1 MTDNIFQGT
10 DQVQTQEA
18 LIVAPVITPTVP
30 EIPPE
35 LTEFVGVGKKYS
47 SLADAHKAFP
57 HAQQHIST
65 LEAEN
70 ARIKAELEKRKTA
83 EELLNDIQNGLT
95 RTTETPAA
103 PVYNP
108 ADISQLVRT
117 EMERKSLED
126 NARVNQSNVASEFT
140 KKFGDKAEAEYDR
153 IAAELGVPVASLN
166 QLAATSPKAVFKL
179 AGIDASVK
187 STQSGALQSDV
198 NLAGTTSNVNNESV
212 RVALNGG
219 AKEDA
224 AAIAKARAQIMKQ
237 YTQI

>member
-18 LIVAPVITPTVP
+18 PIVAPVITPAAP

-35 LTEFVGVGKKYS
+35 LAEFVGVGKKYS

-70 ARIKAELEKRKTA
+70 ARIKAELAQRKTA

-95 RTTETPAA
+95 KAPETPAA
-103 PVYNP
+103 PTYNP

-117 EMERKSLED
+117 EMDRKAIED
-126 NARVNQSNVASEFT
+126 VAKVNQTSVVAEFT
-140 KKFGDKAEAEYDR
+140 KKFGDKAQSEFER

-166 QLAATSPKAVFKL
+166 QLASTSPKAVFKL
-179 AGIDASVK
+179 AGIDAPVK
-187 STQSGALQSDV
+187 STYSGALQSDV
-198 NLAGTTSNVNNESV
+198 NLGATTSNVDTSSV

-237 YTQI
+237 YS

>member
-1 MTDNIFQGT
+1 MTDNIFNGT

-18 LIVAPVITPTVP
+18 TIVAPVITPTAP

-35 LTEFVGVGKKYS
+35 LAEFVGVGKKYS

-70 ARIKAELEKRKTA
+70 ARIKDELDKRKTA

-95 RTTETPAA
+95 KTTETPVA
-103 PVYNP
+103 PAYS
-108 ADISQLVRT
+108 ATDISQLVRT
-117 EMERKSLED
+117 EVDRKAVED
-126 NARVNQSNVASEFT
+126 VARQNQTSVASEFT

-179 AGIDASVK
+179 AGIDGAPK
-187 STQSGALQSDV
+187 STYSGMLQSDV
-198 NLAGTTSNVNNESV
+198 NLAATTAKTDASSV
-212 RVALNGG
+212 RVPLNGG
-219 AKEDA
+219 AKDDA
-224 AAIAKARAQIMKQ
+224 AAIAKAREQIMKQ
-237 YTQI
+237 YT